1 MPNSLQRNIVLPLL
15 SIMVAMLMVQ
25 CSGQSAPVHRANGL
39 TCQSHSSSTD
49 GGLNVTTETDCSF
62 KCPDGRLLSLPAA
75 VQSQTKDELNF
86 EFCGVPFLAGGGADV
101 AANQT
106 PGTAAPTAPATP
118 IPLLNG
124 QVDLCDP
131 LRGIINFILAQPPQN
146 LTGKKLVV
154 EIQGQQTPCSIDP
167 AFPGELSCKLPPH
180 TTWPAGIIVRV
191 NDQAV
196 NLFPYTG
203 ANCELKAGARAVLTE
218 QAAGHASPTPI
229 PSTPV
234 APTQIPPT
242 HVPPTVQPPTQVPPT
257 QQPPT
262 SVPPTAIPPTS
273 VPPTLPPPTQVQPTP
288 IPPTQP
294 APTSA
299 PAPTQPAPAA
309 TQPPVPTEGGMEI
322 LLDMAI

>member
-1 MPNSLQRNIVLPLL
+1 MRNSLQRNIMLSLL
-15 SIMVAMLMVQ
+15 SIMVAILMVQ
-25 CSGQSAPVHRANGL
+25 CSGQNAPVHRANGL
-39 TCQSHSSSTD
+39 TCQTHSSSSD

-75 VQSQTKDELNF
+75 MQSQTKDELNF
-86 EFCGVPFLAGGGADV
+86 EFCGVPFPADSGGDV

-106 PGTAAPTAPATP
+106 LGTAQPTAPATP
-118 IPLLNG
+118 IPLLNE

-196 NLFPYTG
+196 NLFPYSG
-203 ANCELKAGARAVLTE
+203 ADCELKAGARAVLTE
-218 QAAGHASPTPI
+218 QAAGHASPTPV
-229 PSTPV
+229 PPTP
-234 APTQIPPT
+234 IPPT
-242 HVPPTVQPPTQVPPT
+242 QVPPTPILPTPVPPTPVPPTPVPPTQQPPTQQPPTQVPPT
-257 QQPPT
+257 
-262 SVPPTAIPPTS
+262 SIPPTS
-273 VPPTLPPPTQVQPTP
+273 APATQQPA
-288 IPPTQP
+288 TQP
-294 APTSA
+294 PPTSA
-299 PAPTQPAPAA
+299 PAPTP
-309 TQPPVPTEGGMEI
+309 
-322 LLDMAI
+322 

>member
-1 MPNSLQRNIVLPLL
+1 MRNSLQRNIVLSLL
-15 SIMVAMLMVQ
+15 SIMAAILMVQ
-25 CSGQSAPVHRANGL
+25 CSGQSAPIHRANGL
-39 TCQSHSSSTD
+39 TCQTHSSSSD

-75 VQSQTKDELNF
+75 MQSQTKDELNF
-86 EFCGVPFLAGGGADV
+86 EFCGVPFPADSGGDV

-106 PGTAAPTAPATP
+106 PGTAQPTAPATP
-118 IPLLNG
+118 IPLLNE

-131 LRGIINFILAQPPQN
+131 LRGLINFILAQPPQN

-191 NDQAV
+191 DDQAV
-196 NLFPYTG
+196 NLFPYSG
-203 ANCELKAGARAVLTE
+203 ANCQLKAGARAVLTE
-218 QAAGHASPTPI
+218 QAAGHASPTPV
-229 PSTPV
+229 PPTP
-234 APTQIPPT
+234 IPPT
-242 HVPPTVQPPTQVPPT
+242 QVPPTPILPTPVPPT

-262 SVPPTAIPPTS
+262 QQPPTQEPPTQVPPTSIPPTS
-273 VPPTLPPPTQVQPTP
+273 
-288 IPPTQP
+288 

-299 PAPTQPAPAA
+299 PAPTNPAPAP
-309 TQPPVPTEGGMEI
+309 TQQPLPTEGGMEI
-322 LLDMAI
+322 LLNMVI